1 MHIRIRI
8 QIYRGKLTYI
18 HIYIHTRR
26 GKLVGWRD
34 RMQQL
39 QQVIQATRARQQQEL
54 AIMAAN
60 AQAQ

>member
-1 MHIRIRI
+1 
-8 QIYRGKLTYI
+8 
-18 HIYIHTRR
+18 
-26 GKLVGWRD
+26 
-34 RMQQL
+34 MQQL